1 MAEDKPQRS
10 RNVARAA
17 RAARSSRPGQ
27 RRNYAFPAV
36 IVAIVL
42 LGTALVVYGRTV
54 RTDEDEVPTLDTL
67 PPAATST
74 TLGEDD
80 PAAEDGDET
89 DETDEIDESGTDGT
103 TTTVD
108 GEGTSDGET
117 TTTDENDA
125 SG

>member
-1 MAEDKPQRS
+1 MAEEKPQRS

-17 RAARSSRPGQ
+17 RVARSSKPGQ
-27 RRNYAFPAV
+27 RRNYSFPAL

-42 LGTALVVYGRTV
+42 VGTALVVYGRSV
-54 RTDEDEVPTLDTL
+54 RSDDDEVPTLDTL

-74 TLGEDD
+74 TLGEDE
-80 PAAEDGDET
+80 PAADDTGT
-89 DETDEIDESGTDGT
+89 DDTDATDESGTDGT

-108 GEGTSDGET
+108 GEGSSDGET